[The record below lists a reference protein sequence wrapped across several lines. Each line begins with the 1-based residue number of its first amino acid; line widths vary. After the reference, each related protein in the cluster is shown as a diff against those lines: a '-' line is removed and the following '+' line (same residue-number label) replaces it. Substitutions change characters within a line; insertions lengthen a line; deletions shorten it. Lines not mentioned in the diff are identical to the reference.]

1 MKRAAGALFRLTS
14 DIADSIGPEGAFLL
28 LGAALLAIGSS
39 YISAAGPWLVLG
51 AVSLALGIALA
62 VPSKS

>member
-1 MKRAAGALFRLTS
+1 MKRAAGALYDLIS
-14 DIADSIGPEGAFLL
+14 DIADSIDVEGAFLL
-28 LGAALLAIGSS
+28 LGAALLAVGSS
-39 YISAAGPWLVLG
+39 YISPAGPWLVLG

>member
-1 MKRAAGALFRLTS
+1 MKRAAGALS
-14 DIADSIGPEGAFLL
+14 DLASNIADSIGPEGAFLI
-28 LGAALLAIGSS
+28 LGAALLAVGSS
-39 YISAAGPWLVLG
+39 YISPAGPWLVLG